1 MNQTIGVTT
10 MSKLVR
16 VSFMPVAKNGSAVKI
31 KSKDFLMTQEA
42 AQLLR
47 ARLHTDRTSS
57 GQLPCLKVTP

>member
-1 MNQTIGVTT
+1 

-57 GQLPCLKVTP
+57 GQLPNLKVTQ

>member
-1 MNQTIGVTT
+1 MIKLTGVTT

-47 ARLHTDRTSS
+47 ARLHTDRTSF
-57 GQLPCLKVTP
+57 GQLPSLKVTP